1 MSVDDGYGN
10 HDLGSQR
17 SSVEAHRFHA
27 EEGSMDRLKRRRV
40 VGGSRRFDSE
50 GAQIIAELGDAA
62 KVVSC
67 CAKRALDSAKL
78 VAC

>member
-1 MSVDDGYGN
+1 
-10 HDLGSQR
+10 
-17 SSVEAHRFHA
+17 
-27 EEGSMDRLKRRRV
+27 MDRLTRRRV